1 MSDWERP
8 PLPTEGEKSRLIA
21 AAVEAAL
28 PPRASAPA
36 RLSRTLHALGL
47 PMLFFGMADCLFLAV
62 AATLACLAPVGYVA
76 AHEGQLAPLLFL
88 FSPFLYAALTLLSL
102 WKERMDGTWEWRR
115 SCRLPFR
122 AVAALRMLVFGAA
135 SAAASVAANLWL
147 WGVQGQEAPLAGML
161 GVSFSS
167 LFFYAAL
174 SLACQRARR
183 LGALFAAPAAWCAL
197 GAALA
202 AWEGADAVVLNAP
215 IAVFV
220 LVVGASFALCLWE
233 FGRFAAWP
241 GEGGLRYAFR

>member
-147 WGVQGQEAPLAGML
+147 WACRDRRPPWQGCSACRFPVCSSMPLCRWRASARAGL
-161 GVSFSS
+161 ARFSPRRPRGARS
-167 LFFYAAL
+167 
-174 SLACQRARR
+174 ARR
-183 LGALFAAPAAWCAL
+183 WRRGRGPT
-197 GAALA
+197 
-202 AWEGADAVVLNAP
+202 P
-215 IAVFV
+215 
-220 LVVGASFALCLWE
+220 LC
-233 FGRFAAWP
+233 
-241 GEGGLRYAFR
+241 